1 VISTRKQQRL
11 YYNSSTDRVIV
22 TIESIPCVVSTQ
34 ESGQVFMKMMQ
45 EILDDSKIL
54 NTGGDFPFDK
64 ASIIHTGACWQFKS
78 ETLVI
83 KGNLNGAV

>member
-1 VISTRKQQRL
+1 
-11 YYNSSTDRVIV
+11 
-22 TIESIPCVVSTQ
+22 
-34 ESGQVFMKMMQ
+34 MKMMQ
-45 EILDDSKIL
+45 EIMDDPKIL

-83 KGNLNGAV
+83 KGNLNAAV